1 MSVRLM
7 IKTMLRRKVVTT
19 LLLVQ
24 LALTLALILNSMVL
38 AKQTHERLQEP
49 TGLDLAN
56 TLLVQ
61 IKPTTPTLRLH
72 PALGELLERQLEAIR
87 QLPGVVA
94 VAYTNQSPLLRGGNN
109 GNLYKVGDEERNNV
123 SMVPQYYASADIFQV
138 LGVELKSGQL
148 PQVAQSFDSDS
159 SPPLVLTESVA
170 KKLFES
176 DNPIGQATNQG
187 TIAAVVSDFYGQREA
202 DMGMYNTIRIAPLY
216 GVDWGYSLLLR
227 VEPQQVVSVRSQLD
241 NLLRQVDSNIEIF
254 HIRTL
259 QEQHQRLYNTEY
271 GLSVLLALLSA
282 LMLLVTMISGYSNAH
297 FHVLKSQK
305 EIGIK
310 RALGANKATILLE
323 LLAEGWLCTVLG
335 GLLGVAAAV
344 LLNQALALVISIPVL
359 NGWLVVLTLLLLL
372 LCVTLATWYPARIA
386 TRISPATATKTL

>member
-1 MSVRLM
+1 MSFRLM
-7 IKTMLRRKVVTT
+7 ITTMLRRKVVTT

-38 AKQTHERLQEP
+38 TKQTYERLQEP

-61 IKPTTPTLRLH
+61 IKPTTPALRLY
-72 PALGELLERQLEAIR
+72 PALGELLERQLSAIR

-109 GNLYKVGDEERNNV
+109 GNLHKVGDEERNNV
-123 SMVPQYYASADIFQV
+123 TTVPQYYASADIFQV
-138 LGVELKSGQL
+138 LGVELKGGQL
-148 PQVAQSFDSDS
+148 PQVPQSFDSDS
-159 SPPLVLTESVA
+159 SPPLVVTESLA
-170 KKLFES
+170 QKIFGS
-176 DNPIGQATNQG
+176 DNPIGQVTNQG
-187 TIAAVVSDFYGQREA
+187 TIAAVVGDFYGQREA

-297 FHVLKSQK
+297 FHVLKSQQ

-310 RALGANKATILLE
+310 RALGANKVTILLE

>member
-1 MSVRLM
+1 MSFRLM

-38 AKQTHERLQEP
+38 AKQTYERLQEP

-56 TLLVQ
+56 TLLIQ
-61 IKPTTPTLRLH
+61 IKPTTPALRLY
-72 PALGELLERQLEAIR
+72 PALGELLERQLSAIR

-109 GNLYKVGDEERNNV
+109 GNLHKVGDEERNNV
-123 SMVPQYYASADIFQV
+123 STVPQYYASADIFQV

-148 PQVAQSFDSDS
+148 PQVPQSFDSDS
-159 SPPLVLTESVA
+159 SPPLVVTESLA
-170 KKLFES
+170 QKIFGS
-176 DNPIGQATNQG
+176 DNPIGQVTNQG
-187 TIAAVVSDFYGQREA
+187 TIAAVVGDFYGQREA

-297 FHVLKSQK
+297 FHVLKSQQ

-310 RALGANKATILLE
+310 RALGANKVTILLE